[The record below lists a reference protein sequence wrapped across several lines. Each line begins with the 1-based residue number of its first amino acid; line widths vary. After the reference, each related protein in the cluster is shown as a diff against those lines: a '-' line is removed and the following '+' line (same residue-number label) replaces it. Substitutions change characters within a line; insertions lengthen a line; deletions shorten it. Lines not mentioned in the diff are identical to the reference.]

1 MSLYAAIV
9 VESEGETSVQAD
21 RNDGT
26 SLVAAIVE
34 ENSVTGRTHGS
45 PSDGPMLHINANH
58 SGWVERGNLREGVP
72 CALVAW
78 ASTAVSKVKS
88 QFCRQAS

>member
-9 VESEGETSVQAD
+9 VESEGQTSVQAD

-34 ENSVTGRTHGS
+34 ENSMTGRTHGS
-45 PSDGPMLHINANH
+45 PSDGPMLQIDANH
-58 SGWVERGNLREGVP
+58 SGWVERGNLCEGFRV
-72 CALVAW
+72 LVAW
-78 ASTAVSKVKS
+78 ASTAVSKIKS